1 MEAFACVRPEHL
13 NQHGSLF
20 GGQLLLWADEY
31 AGMAAV
37 RAFPGCRFVTVA
49 FDQAEFRR
57 PVPLGAIL
65 RFDMRLADRGRTS
78 VHYAVSIYAT
88 PPDATAETLIFT
100 TRVTFVRVDGLGR
113 KTPLPDA

>member
-1 MEAFACVRPEHL
+1 METFACVRPEPL

-37 RAFPGCRFVTVA
+37 REFPGCRFVTVA

-57 PVPLGAIL
+57 TVPLGAML
-65 RFDMRLADRGRTS
+65 RFDMRRVDRGRTS
-78 VHYAVSIYAT
+78 VHYAVAIFAT
-88 PPDATAETLIFT
+88 PCGATDETLIFT